1 MSTAYST
8 LLYSQKIGSSS
19 SHGISRMSTHLHAIS
34 PNISTWALGDTITIG
49 SIPRNAVV
57 TNVIMKAASQ
67 LDSNG
72 APTLA
77 LDLGVTGTTQ
87 LFKAAVTTV
96 GRAAGASVDTT
107 NTAAG
112 YLYSNTSGADQL
124 VLATV
129 HTAAATAVAGTLEFD
144 IEYYVEDAPATNP

>member
-8 LLYSQKIGSSS
+8 TLFTSKVGSSS
-19 SHGISRMSTHLHAIS
+19 SHGISRMSTHLHALS
-34 PNISTWALGDTITIG
+34 PTIGTWAAGDTINVG
-49 SIPRNAVV
+49 YLPRGAVV
-57 TNVIMKAASQ
+57 TNVIMRAASQ

-77 LDLGVTGTTQ
+77 LDLGVAGATQ
-87 LFKAAVTTV
+87 QFKAAVTTV

-107 NTAAG
+107 NTAGG
-112 YLYSNTSGADQL
+112 YLYSNSSGGDLL
-124 VLATV
+124 VIATV

-144 IEYYVEDAPATNP
+144 VEYYVEDTPATNP